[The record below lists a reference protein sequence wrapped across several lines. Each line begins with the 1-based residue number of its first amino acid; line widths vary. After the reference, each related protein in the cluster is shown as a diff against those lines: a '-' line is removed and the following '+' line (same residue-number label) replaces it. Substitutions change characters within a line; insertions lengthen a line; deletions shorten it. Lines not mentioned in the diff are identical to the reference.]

1 MKPPP
6 APATGRG
13 LGSDDGFTIVEV
25 LVACLVLVVG
35 MLGVLTLLTGS
46 LRTTK
51 ANSERVGAT
60 NLARRLVE
68 QTRTLDYDD
77 MAGSLVATR
86 LQAAGDLG
94 SGSPW
99 TFTARGVTYT
109 ITATACT
116 YDDPA
121 DGLASPPPGGV
132 CSPQPTGSGADAN
145 GDDFRRITFRIA
157 WSKAGV
163 SGTTSVAQTTLV
175 SNPAGGLGPR
185 IVSFTPVAQTITS
198 SVSSVVVDWT
208 TTAAQSL
215 RWTVDDG
222 ASGGSSSGSTSFTST
237 WAIGSSGSGLASE
250 ILDGSYQISAQPFD
264 DRSVAGEVKRADV
277 VLNRRRPYAPEDFA
291 GGHDTRLD
299 IVDLQWSPNRERD
312 ILGYRVERERADLPN
327 VQVCPA
333 PSAGAMLAPTATS
346 CAVVSPPS
354 LQTTYRLVAI
364 DRAATN
370 QPRDGDPASLSVP
383 VAGTRPAAPS
393 ALTVQTVAGDPR
405 LSWTAPAGG
414 GVSFYRIY
422 RDGSA
427 VGYADR
433 YDRASGGAT
442 TYTDA
447 SAGVGTRR
455 YWVTAVSSSFNES
468 LPIGPVTWPPS

>member
-1 MKPPP
+1 MGCHP
-6 APATGRG
+6 APARAGGPR
-13 LGSDDGFTIVEV
+13 SDDGFTIVEV
-25 LVACLVLVVG
+25 MVACLVLVVG
-35 MLGVLTLLTGS
+35 MLGVLSLLTGS
-46 LRTTK
+46 LRTTQ

-94 SGSPW
+94 SGAPW

-132 CSPQPTGSGADAN
+132 CLPQPTGSGADAN

-163 SGTTSVAQTTLV
+163 SATTSVTQTTLV

-185 IVSFTPVAQTITS
+185 ILSFTPVAQTITA

-215 RWTVDDG
+215 RWNVDDG
-222 ASGGSSSGSTSFTST
+222 ASGGSSSGSTSFRST
-237 WAIGSSGSGLASE
+237 WAIGSTGSGLASE

-264 DRSVAGEVKRADV
+264 DRGVAGEVKRADV
-277 VLNRRRPYAPEDFA
+277 VLNRRQPYAPEDFA

-312 ILGYRVERERADLPN
+312 ILGYRVERAGLLND

-333 PSAGAMLAPTATS
+333 PSEGAMLAPTATS
-346 CAVVSPPS
+346 CADVSPPS
-354 LQTTYRLVAI
+354 LLATYRLVAI
-364 DRAATN
+364 DRAANN
-370 QPRDGDPASLSVP
+370 QLRDGDRAELSVP
-383 VAGTRPAAPS
+383 VAGPRPAAPS
-393 ALTVQTVAGDPR
+393 ALTVQTVAGVPR

-442 TYTDA
+442 AYTDV
-447 SAGVGTRR
+447 SAGVGTHQ